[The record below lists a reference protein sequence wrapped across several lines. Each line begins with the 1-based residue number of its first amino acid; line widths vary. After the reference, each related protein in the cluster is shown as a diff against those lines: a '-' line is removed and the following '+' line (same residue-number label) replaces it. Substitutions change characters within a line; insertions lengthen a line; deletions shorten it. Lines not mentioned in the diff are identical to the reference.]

1 MANIFFIIAHICAL
15 LFGVVGLI
23 ITVPLHLF
31 YLNGKRTK
39 KTLEKQTD
47 IMEKEAE
54 AKKKE
59 EKASKECPFCA
70 ELIKKE
76 AKVCKHCG
84 KDIEES

>member
-47 IMEKEAE
+47 IMEKEA
-54 AKKKE
+54 
-59 EKASKECPFCA
+59 
-70 ELIKKE
+70 
-76 AKVCKHCG
+76 KVCKHCG
-84 KDIEES
+84 KEIEES